1 MLHTSKNIDR
11 LAHKT
16 EATFRP
22 VARLNTVIIPSKKWE
37 ERVIQYTFVSAS
49 QRSAQKVKIMF
60 YAWKSR
66 SLANK
71 KGTPYGAPYEKSCDT
86 KAMEHWRYQ
95 FWNGFGISRRRGATP
110 LLSRCLHLVSFFV
123 FFFCSS
129 LVNLFASACARR
141 VSSYVLPPRNFRN
154 NLSLIPIYRDNYR

>member
-22 VARLNTVIIPSKKWE
+22 VARLNTVTVPSKKGG
-37 ERVIQYTFVSAS
+37 RGVQHTFVSAS

-71 KGTPYGAPYEKSCDT
+71 KEIPVTRTVWKIVWHEGDGTLAISILERIWNFAASWSDT
-86 KAMEHWRYQ
+86 PFVPM
-95 FWNGFGISRRRGATP
+95 
-110 LLSRCLHLVSFFV
+110 LHLVLFSIFSSSICSHPLARDAHRRTFFLHAILETI
-123 FFFCSS
+123 C
-129 LVNLFASACARR
+129 R
-141 VSSYVLPPRNFRN
+141 
-154 NLSLIPIYRDNYR
+154 

>member
-22 VARLNTVIIPSKKWE
+22 VARLNTVTVPSKKGG
-37 ERVIQYTFVSAS
+37 RGVQHTFVSAS
-49 QRSAQKVKIMF
+49 QRSAQKIKIMF

-71 KGTPYGAPYEKSCDT
+71 KETPSQGPYEKSCDT

-95 FWNGFGISRRRGATP
+95 FWNGFGISRRRDLTP
-110 LLSRCLHLVSFFV
+110 LLSRCYTSSFFP
-123 FFFCSS
+123 FFPHRSARIRLRATRIVVRSS
-129 LVNLFASACARR
+129 FTQ
-141 VSSYVLPPRNFRN
+141 F
-154 NLSLIPIYRDNYR
+154 